1 MSLNDPQWGKRGAGG
16 PPDLDEIWRNVNR
29 RMNELFGRKG
39 GGGDDGAGGGGRRPA
54 LPLSGVGILVALV
67 VVVWLASGFY
77 IVDEGR
83 RGVVTR
89 FGKYTETTQ
98 PGAALAP
105 AVPDRGEGAR
115 RLLAGAGRSRSA
127 TATRPRTRSD
137 NEALM
142 LTDDENI
149 IDIQFAV
156 QYNLKS
162 AEAYLFN
169 VRKPDLIVQFIA
181 QTAMGEV
188 VGKAK
193 MDFVLYE
200 GREQIAKSAEKL
212 MQEMLD
218 RYQTG
223 VYVQKVTLQ
232 SVQPPDKV
240 QAAFDDAVKAG
251 QDRERF
257 RNEGQAYANDVVPR
271 ARGNAARLI
280 EEANGYQ
287 AEVVQRAEGDASRFR
302 QILVEYAKAPGVTRE
317 RLYLDMMQTVVGNSS
332 KVLVD
337 QKAGSNLLYL
347 PLDKLIQQ
355 SGRAGGRR
363 PRADPSAARQSDA
376 AGAGADRSRSIPA
389 ARARRCAA
397 ASAAEHRDEA
407 HDAPPRPRRRAAAG
421 RVAVALHGRPAPV
434 RDQVPAGRDRRDA
447 AERRASTSRC
457 RCCRT

>member
-1 MSLNDPQWGKRGAGG
+1 MSLNDPQWGKRGSSGG

-29 RMNELFGRKG
+29 RLNEIFRRKG
-39 GGGDDGAGGGGRRPA
+39 GSGDEPPSGGDGGGGRPA
-54 LPLSGVGILVALV
+54 LPLSGAGILIVLV
-67 VVVWLASGFY
+67 LVVWLASGFY

-98 PGAALAP
+98 PGARWHLP
-105 AVPDRGEGAR
+105 YPIEEKELVDF
-115 RLLAGAGRSRSA
+115 SQV
-127 TATRPRTRSD
+127 RTVEVGYRNTPKNKKD

-156 QYNLKS
+156 QYNLKN
-162 AEAYLFN
+162 AEAYVFN

-200 GREQIAKSAEKL
+200 GREQIAKSAERL

-232 SVQPPDKV
+232 SIQPPDKV

-287 AEVVQRAEGDASRFR
+287 AEVTQRAEGDASRFR
-302 QILVEYAKAPGVTRE
+302 QIQIEYAKAPAVTRE
-317 RLYLDMMQTVVGNSS
+317 RMYLDMMQTVIGNSS
-332 KVLVD
+332 KVLID
-337 QKAGSNLLYL
+337 QKSGSNSLLYL

-355 SGRAGGRR
+355 SAPGGTA
-363 PRADPSAARQSDA
+363 PAAADASAARQSIPPPPEPTVTLDP
-376 AGAGADRSRSIPA
+376 GRSREA
-389 ARARRCAA
+389 LRAR
-397 ASAAEHRDEA
+397 
-407 HDAPPRPRRRAAAG
+407 
-421 RVAVALHGRPAPV
+421 
-434 RDQVPAGRDRRDA
+434 
-447 AERRASTSRC
+447 ERGN
-457 RCCRT
+457 

>member
-1 MSLNDPQWGKRGAGG
+1 MSLNDPQWGKRGSGG

-29 RMNELFGRKG
+29 RINELFGRKG
-39 GGGDDGAGGGGRRPA
+39 GGGDPVPGGDGGGGNRA
-54 LPLSGVGILVALV
+54 MIPLSGAGILIALV
-67 VVVWLASGFY
+67 LVVWLASGFY

-98 PGAALAP
+98 PGARWHLPYPIEEKELADFSQ
-105 AVPDRGEGAR
+105 V
-115 RLLAGAGRSRSA
+115 
-127 TATRPRTRSD
+127 RTVEVGYRNTPKNKKE

-156 QYNLKS
+156 QYNLKN
-162 AEAYLFN
+162 AEANVFN

-287 AEVVQRAEGDASRFR
+287 AEVIQRAEGDASRFR
-302 QILVEYAKAPGVTRE
+302 QIQVEYAKAPGVTRE

-337 QKAGSNLLYL
+337 QKAGSSSLLYL

-355 SGRAGGRR
+355 SGPSAGTPATGG
-363 PRADPSAARQSDA
+363 DPSAARQSTPPA
-376 AGAGADRSRSIPA
+376 AEPTVTLDPGRSREA
-389 ARARRCAA
+389 LRARDRGG
-397 ASAAEHRDEA
+397 
-407 HDAPPRPRRRAAAG
+407 DAR
-421 RVAVALHGRPAPV
+421 
-434 RDQVPAGRDRRDA
+434 
-447 AERRASTSRC
+447 
-457 RCCRT
+457 

>member
-1 MSLNDPQWGKRGAGG
+1 MSLNDPQWGKRGSGGGGG

-29 RMNELFGRKG
+29 RINDLFNRKSG
-39 GGGDDGAGGGGRRPA
+39 GSSEGSGGDGRRSLLPMSGAG
-54 LPLSGVGILVALV
+54 ILILLV
-67 VVVWLASGFY
+67 IVVWLASGFY

-89 FGKYTETTQ
+89 FGRYTETTQ
-98 PGAALAP
+98 PGARWHLP
-105 AVPDRGEGAR
+105 YPIEEKELVDFSQVRTVEVGYR
-115 RLLAGAGRSRSA
+115 N
-127 TATRPRTRSD
+127 TAKNKKE

-169 VRKPDLIVQFIA
+169 VRKPDQIVQFVA

-218 RYQTG
+218 RYGTG
-223 VYVQKVTLQ
+223 VFVQKVALQ

-251 QDRERF
+251 QDRDRF

-271 ARGNAARLI
+271 ARGNAARLL
-280 EEANGYQ
+280 EEANGYL
-287 AEVVQRAEGDASRFR
+287 AAVVQKAEGDASRFR
-302 QILVEYAKAPGVTRE
+302 QILAEYTKAPAVTRE
-317 RLYLDMMQTVVGNSS
+317 RLYIDMMQSVLGNTS
-332 KVLVD
+332 KALID
-337 QKAGSNLLYL
+337 QKTGSNLLYL

-355 SGRAGGRR
+355 SGPPAGAAAPAPDTGAPR
-363 PRADPSAARQSDA
+363 PATPSTEAPAPLDPSRSRDA
-376 AGAGADRSRSIPA
+376 LRSRDRSGDTR
-389 ARARRCAA
+389 
-397 ASAAEHRDEA
+397 
-407 HDAPPRPRRRAAAG
+407 
-421 RVAVALHGRPAPV
+421 
-434 RDQVPAGRDRRDA
+434 
-447 AERRASTSRC
+447 
-457 RCCRT
+457 

>member
-1 MSLNDPQWGKRGAGG
+1 MSLNDPQWGKRSSSGG

-29 RMNELFGRKG
+29 RLNEVFRRKG
-39 GGGDDGAGGGGRRPA
+39 SPGDEAPGGDGGGSRPI
-54 LPLSGVGILVALV
+54 LPLSGAGILIVLV
-67 VVVWLASGFY
+67 LVVWLASGFY

-98 PGAALAP
+98 PGARWHLP
-105 AVPDRGEGAR
+105 YPIEEKELVDF
-115 RLLAGAGRSRSA
+115 SQV
-127 TATRPRTRSD
+127 RTVEVGYRNTPKNKKD

-156 QYNLKS
+156 QYNLKN
-162 AEAYLFN
+162 AEAYVFN
-169 VRKPDLIVQFIA
+169 VRKPDLIVQFVA

-212 MQEMLD
+212 MQDMLD

-287 AEVVQRAEGDASRFR
+287 AEVIQRAEGDASRFR
-302 QILVEYAKAPGVTRE
+302 QVQIEYAKAPAVTRQ
-317 RLYLDMMQTVVGNSS
+317 RLYLDMMQTIVGNST

-337 QKAGSNLLYL
+337 QKAGSQSLLYL

-355 SGRAGGRR
+355 SQSAAGA
-363 PRADPSAARQSDA
+363 PAATADTSAARPPATPAPEPPSPLDPSRSRDALRARDRGSDA
-376 AGAGADRSRSIPA
+376 R
-389 ARARRCAA
+389 
-397 ASAAEHRDEA
+397 
-407 HDAPPRPRRRAAAG
+407 
-421 RVAVALHGRPAPV
+421 
-434 RDQVPAGRDRRDA
+434 
-447 AERRASTSRC
+447 
-457 RCCRT
+457 